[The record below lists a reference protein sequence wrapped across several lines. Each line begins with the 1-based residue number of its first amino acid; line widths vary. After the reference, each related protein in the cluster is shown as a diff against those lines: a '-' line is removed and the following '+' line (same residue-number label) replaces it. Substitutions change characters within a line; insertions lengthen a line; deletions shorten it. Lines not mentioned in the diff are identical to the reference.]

1 MSARPRKARVH
12 KPLERRAINVSVSVP
27 YGLIEILDRLAGE
40 VGRSRSN
47 YIQWMIREEAL
58 REANAEIQSKG
69 L

>member
-1 MSARPRKARVH
+1 MSTRAKKPRVH

-27 YGLIEILDRLAGE
+27 YGLVEILDRLADK

-47 YIQWMIREEAL
+47 YIQWVIREEAL
-58 REANAEIQSKG
+58 RHSKPEVESKG